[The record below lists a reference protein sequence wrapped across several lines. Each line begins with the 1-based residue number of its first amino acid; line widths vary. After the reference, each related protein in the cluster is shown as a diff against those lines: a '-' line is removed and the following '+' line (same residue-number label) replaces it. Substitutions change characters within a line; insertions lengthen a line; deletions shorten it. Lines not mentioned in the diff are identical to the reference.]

1 VLGWLRG
8 YDRRWLRSDLVA
20 GLTSWAL
27 VVPQAVAYGQIAGL
41 TPPAGLA
48 AAGAGPLGYAMLGTS
63 RQLMVSPTSSTAAV
77 SAALV
82 GPMSGGDPGR
92 FVALSAALAIV
103 MGAAL
108 ALLGLLK
115 MGFVSQFLAY
125 SVQVGFM
132 FGLGLTIAVGQLPKV
147 LGIPAA
153 PEEGFFP
160 ALGYLLANVGQTN
173 PWTAA
178 LGLGGLAALL
188 LLSRLA
194 PRAPAAIIVVGAG
207 ILITA
212 ALGLSARGVATVGA
226 IPPGLPTPALP
237 AVFWHDLLDLAP
249 LAIVLAILGYAESAS
264 VAQDLAT
271 RHGYDVDPD
280 RELIALG
287 AASGLA
293 GLMQGFIVAGGAS
306 QSAANDRAGAR
317 TQAASLV
324 VAGLAVLTA
333 LFLTPLF
340 FDLPEAVLGA
350 IVLYAILGFFR
361 VGALRRI
368 AGLRRDGFAF
378 ALFTLFA
385 VLFLGVLTGL
395 VLAVSLSLALLLA
408 RVARPSVA
416 VLGRAPRTGAG
427 PGDAGDPGPPVYG
440 DLAAN
445 PELQA
450 LPGML
455 LVRPNGMVFFGSVRG
470 VRQQVLDLARRT
482 TPPPR
487 LVLLDLQLTPELD
500 VETADVLAELR
511 TTLAAGGVELWLAGA
526 HSQVRDLLRR
536 SGYQDGSAGSA
547 APIYPGLAQ
556 AVEAAAR
563 LQG

>member
-1 VLGWLRG
+1 
-8 YDRRWLRSDLVA
+8 
-20 GLTSWAL
+20 
-27 VVPQAVAYGQIAGL
+27 
-41 TPPAGLA
+41 
-48 AAGAGPLGYAMLGTS
+48 M
-63 RQLMVSPTSSTAAV
+63 
-77 SAALV
+77 
-82 GPMSGGDPGR
+82 
-92 FVALSAALAIV
+92 
-103 MGAAL
+103 
-108 ALLGLLK
+108 
-115 MGFVSQFLAY
+115 
-125 SVQVGFM
+125 
-132 FGLGLTIAVGQLPKV
+132 
-147 LGIPAA
+147 
-153 PEEGFFP
+153 
-160 ALGYLLANVGQTN
+160 
-173 PWTAA
+173 
-178 LGLGGLAALL
+178 
-188 LLSRLA
+188 
-194 PRAPAAIIVVGAG
+194 
-207 ILITA
+207 
-212 ALGLSARGVATVGA
+212 
-226 IPPGLPTPALP
+226 
-237 AVFWHDLLDLAP
+237 
-249 LAIVLAILGYAESAS
+249 
-264 VAQDLAT
+264 AQDLAT

-287 AASGLA
+287 AATGLA

-416 VLGRAPRTGAG
+416 VLGRAPRTSAE
-427 PGDAGDPGPPVYG
+427 PGDPGPPVYG

-445 PELQA
+445 PEFQA

-455 LVRPNGMVFFGSVRG
+455 LVRPNGMVFFGSVRA

-482 TPPPR
+482 SPSPR
-487 LVLLDLQLTPELD
+487 LVLFDLELTPELD

-526 HSQVRDLLRR
+526 HGQVRDLLRR
-536 SGYQDGSAGSA
+536 SGYQEGSAGSA
-547 APIYPGLAQ
+547 APVYPDLAQ